1 MKVLIRNLT
10 VTFPGTAI
18 RNAVQRLTL
27 STQHGEFLTILGPSG
42 CGKTTLLRVI
52 AGMLPATSGS
62 VELVA
67 GPKDPSERVLMV
79 VQEDG
84 LFPWMNGMT
93 NAAFGLAMR
102 GVSRDERETRAF
114 DLLRQFGLGGRER
127 DWPHQ
132 LSAGMKQ
139 RVNVIR
145 AFLGDP
151 ALLLM
156 DEPFAALDVQNRL
169 SLQREL
175 LVLCGLTDKSVLFVT
190 HDVDEALLL
199 SDRVVVMTQQGCA
212 MAAAT

>member
-1 MKVLIRNLT
+1 MIT
-10 VTFPGTAI
+10 
-18 RNAVQRLTL
+18 
-27 STQHGEFLTILGPSG
+27 PS
-42 CGKTTLLRVI
+42 
-52 AGMLPATSGS
+52 SGS
-62 VELVA
+62 VELIADVQ
-67 GPKDPSERVLMV
+67 DPSERALMV

-84 LFPWMNGMT
+84 LFPWMNIVS
-93 NAAFGLAMR
+93 NAAFGLATR
-102 GVSRDERETRAF
+102 GVTRSERESRAAA
-114 DLLRQFGLGGRER
+114 LLRQFGLGGREL

-169 SLQREL
+169 SLQMEL
-175 LVLCGLTDKSVLFVT
+175 LTLWQQSARSVLFVT

-199 SDRVVVMTQQGCA
+199 SDRVIVMNLNGA
-212 MAAAT
+212 GIAADIRLPFWRPRTLSDLLRDEFIEMKRDIYRQLGVEVGQSVA